1 MQKMLKDR
9 LELDFKELHSII
21 HQLLGDASAKV
32 RLLKQEKL
40 QRSYVYRLTWEING
54 AIQSSVVKRFS
65 LDRSFIEQQAIKRWL
80 VAVDLAH
87 FAPSLLGV
95 APEKTGQFVWHV
107 YEDLGDCS
115 LEHDETAFNSTAT
128 KDRGFLSPLRISPDR
143 AHIEVIIRLISEVH
157 EKFQGHTL
165 LGECRQQGSDLGSH
179 FLHTSIHDAICAL
192 ESLPTVKIAFSKK
205 QIDVRD
211 RLLYKLYRIRTELP
225 RRTSLLEK
233 LGGVPTLLHGDLS
246 VKNAFVFQTKQGLSG
261 KLIDWDHVGVG
272 PVSYDLSTLLMQF
285 PIKDRIWMLNLYQH
299 VRGNKNSPWPTC
311 EEWNLQFETNEYAR
325 LANSV
330 IWAAVAA
337 TEDQPV
343 WAFEELAK
351 IGYWFEKLNPVL
363 PITDAVNSFESC

>member
-1 MQKMLKDR
+1 MLNDK
-9 LELDFKELHSII
+9 LDLNELHGFI
-21 HQLLGDASAKV
+21 HQLLGGATAKAQ
-32 RLLKQEKL
+32 LITKEKL

-54 AIQSSVVKRFS
+54 AIRSLVVKRFS
-65 LDRSFIEQQAIKRWL
+65 LERSFVEQQAIKKWL
-80 VAVDLAH
+80 VAVNLAH
-87 FAPSLLGV
+87 FAPSILGV
-95 APEKTGQFVWHV
+95 APEKAGQFIWHV
-107 YEDLGDCS
+107 YEDLGDCA
-115 LEHDETAFNSTAT
+115 LEQDETAYSSSIP

-143 AHIEVIIRLISEVH
+143 DHIEVIIRLIAVLH
-157 EKFQGHTL
+157 EKFLGHIL

-179 FLHTSIHDAICAL
+179 FLHANVHDAICAL
-192 ESLPTVKIAFSKK
+192 ESLPTLKIAFSKT

-211 RLLYKLYRIRTELP
+211 SI
-225 RRTSLLEK
+225 LEK
-233 LGGVPTLLHGDLS
+233 LGGAPTLLHGDLS

-285 PIKDRIWMLNLYQH
+285 PIKDRIWILNHYQH
-299 VRGNKNSPWPTC
+299 ARGNKNSPWPTC
-311 EEWNLQFETNEYAR
+311 EEWNVLFETNEYAR

-343 WAFEELAK
+343 WAFEKLDN

-363 PITDAVNSFESC
+363 PITDGINISGSC